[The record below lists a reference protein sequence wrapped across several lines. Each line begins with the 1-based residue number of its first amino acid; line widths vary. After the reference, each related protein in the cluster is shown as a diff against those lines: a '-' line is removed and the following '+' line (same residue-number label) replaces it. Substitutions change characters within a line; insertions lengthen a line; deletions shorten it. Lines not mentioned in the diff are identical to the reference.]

1 MILELIPNTHPML
14 HEKIKPC
21 NKCIE
26 KIDRHEIAQILIEN
40 MHHYQGVGLSANQIG
55 MYVRAFAMIKDLET
69 NDVIVCFNPSIIKKY
84 NECVEFEEGCLSY
97 PDEFVNVKRPDRIVV
112 KYEDENEKEHKIK
125 LSGMASRI
133 FQHEFDHLE
142 GIDFTQRQ

>member
-1 MILELIPNTHPML
+1 MILNLIPNTHPML

-26 KIDRHEIAQILIEN
+26 KIDRHEIAKILIEN
-40 MHHYQGVGLSANQIG
+40 MHHYEGVGLSANQIG

>member
-21 NKCIE
+21 NKCIAKTE
-26 KIDRHEIAQILIEN
+26 RHEVAKILIEN
-40 MHHYQGVGLSANQIG
+40 MHHYEGVGLSANQIG

-69 NDVIVCFNPSIIKKY
+69 NEVIVCFNPSIIKKY

>member
-21 NKCIE
+21 NKCIAKTE
-26 KIDRHEIAQILIEN
+26 RHEVAKILIEN
-40 MHHYQGVGLSANQIG
+40 MHHYEGVGLSANQIG

-69 NDVIVCFNPSIIKKY
+69 NEVIVCFNPSIIKKY

-97 PDEFVNVKRPDRIVV
+97 PDEFINVKRPDRIVV

>member
-26 KIDRHEIAQILIEN
+26 KIDRHEIAKILIEN
-40 MHHYQGVGLSANQIG
+40 MHHYEGVGLSANQIG

-97 PDEFVNVKRPDRIVV
+97 PDEFINVKRPDKIDVM
-112 KYEDENEKEHKIK
+112 YEDEEGREHKIK
-125 LSGMASRI
+125 LEGFPSRV
-133 FQHEFDHLE
+133 FQHEYDHLE